1 MKLLYLG
8 LFLLLMQNDCRTAE
22 TKTIEKKDEKLISQN
37 QSIIKVSPTQEE
49 KQVSDNREIL
59 AKRVEGVDAETAQ
72 AIRDPKT
79 EITKIST
86 PFFPEGRIL
95 QASSFAPTHP
105 IISYIGIDDK
115 NFTVILNANA
125 EGFFELAEKAHVTV
139 EKKDVRLEYCKVFL
153 ETVLAPDKRLQVLK
167 SVNDIEKRPNLS
179 EAEEK
184 QFEEFKEKYQKI
196 ITAPQISDA
205 VPSKAVFF
213 VIKKQDLVRLDLTVL
228 LDGKIEVQEKVLEKE
243 LLIPYSL

>member
-1 MKLLYLG
+1 MKILFLG
-8 LFLLLMQNDCRTAE
+8 LVLLLMQNDCRTAE
-22 TKTIEKKDEKLISQN
+22 IKTSENRDNTLISQN
-37 QSIIKVSPTQEE
+37 QSVIKVSPTQEE

-72 AIRDPKT
+72 SIRDPKT

-86 PFFPEGRIL
+86 PFFPGGRIL
-95 QASSFAPTHP
+95 RASSFAPTHP

-115 NFTVILNANA
+115 NFTVILNANP
-125 EGFFELAEKAHVTV
+125 EGFFELAEKADAAL
-139 EKKDVRLEYCKVFL
+139 EKKDMRLAYCKVFL
-153 ETVLAPDKRLQVLK
+153 ETVLAANKRLQILE

-179 EAEEK
+179 EEEEK
-184 QFEEFKEKYQKI
+184 QFEEFKTKYQKI
-196 ITAPQISDA
+196 ITAPQMSDA

-213 VIKKQDLVRLDLTVL
+213 VVKKQDLVRLDLTVSL
-228 LDGKIEVQEKVLEKE
+228 NGKIDLQEKVLEKE